1 MQPEPTHFWPI
12 FRLWILLIL
21 QQNLLFLKMVLN
33 KKTPHRFLFG
43 SGIPVQGVRNSK
55 IFGSNSGDLELS
67 KIVDQTP
74 LDHCWGELEVFFL
87 VFLMIL
93 KNI

>member
-1 MQPEPTHFWPI
+1 MTPYKHYLRHAPI
-12 FRLWILLIL
+12 SGSTEGFD
-21 QQNLLFLKMVLN
+21 
-33 KKTPHRFLFG
+33 FG
-43 SGIPVQGVRNSK
+43 ND
-55 IFGSNSGDLELS
+55 SGDLELS